1 MLDLGMN
8 GKKADWK
15 ECLSAESEQ
24 ELNELLES
32 IRKHKCAYRNAE
44 NVQVAQVWC
53 GLVEMKRAMN
63 KLEDRLEYIEKVLG
77 GMFTTHNEEKDKL
90 IKSLV
95 RF

>member
-1 MLDLGMN
+1 MLDLGVN

-15 ECLSAESEQ
+15 ENLSVEAEQ

-32 IRKHKCAYRNAE
+32 IRKHKCAYRAAE

-53 GLVEMKRAMN
+53 GLVEMKRTMN
-63 KLEDRLEYIEKVLG
+63 KLEDRLQYIEKVLR
-77 GMFTTHNEEKDKL
+77 GMFTTHDEEKDKL

-95 RF
+95 KF

>member
-1 MLDLGMN
+1 MLDLGTN

-32 IRKHKCAYRNAE
+32 IRKHRCAYRTSD

-53 GLVEMKRAMN
+53 GLVEMKRILN
-63 KLEDRLEYIEKVLG
+63 KMENRLDHIEKVLG
-77 GMFTTHNEEKDKL
+77 GMFTTYNDEKDKL

-95 RF
+95 KF